1 MKVTDGYDAMFNVCW
16 WNGGGGIIK
25 RLKFNPG
32 LRDFLDKKPDLFTYG
47 ESQISRS
54 SGLFLDGYKFILHR
68 SFLKVKNNYRRGIVI
83 FYLEKYHHQIA
94 KVYASKKYD
103 IVWIQLKTSADII

>member
-32 LRDFLDKKPDLFTYG
+32 LSDFLDKKPDLFTYG

-68 SFLKVKNNYRRGIVI
+68 SFLKVKNNYRRGIFI
-83 FYLEKYHHQIA
+83 
-94 KVYASKKYD
+94 
-103 IVWIQLKTSADII
+103 